1 MRKNLLEIKIIIIII
16 NNNND
21 DDDINNDN
29 IQIMMTK
36 VSLRHKNDQGIT
48 PE

>member
-16 NNNND
+16 TNNND

-36 VSLRHKNDQGIT
+36 VSL
-48 PE
+48 